1 MPQTLGEAHTDEDK
15 VKAIIDHNFR
25 GHQGEPEPPPPL
37 QTLKGVKT
45 PKDTLVLQLRY
56 ALSKTNNNS
65 TPGDDKVLYKLLK
78 LLQNTRLGTQV
89 FKFLAD
95 FLRSKRTTFSGKE
108 NGRDMTVVMIPKP
121 GKDLSTTKGWRPIVL
136 MSCLLKLMDKVVAH
150 ELQHLD
156 IFHPGQFESRKGKA
170 AIDMAIQSTTEAQL
184 SRKKG
189 EQVAWALGDISFAF
203 NYVQKETVLK
213 KLESHEGLTRY
224 IHWFFQSRQASIT
237 WDGEARG
244 TRLVGAGVPQ
254 GSPLSSVVFAIAIAK
269 VLEDTDKRLLREIP
283 SHMITTYSYVDDFNC
298 TAREKTGYRQRG
310 RKPNTITATRK
321 ARTILSEELGANG
334 WSRDLD
340 KDEEIDFRV
349 TGEAKWVGITF
360 NYNLSW
366 KTHCDRRL
374 NLAEAA
380 WACISRLGNS
390 RGSLSPEAW
399 RQVYT
404 SSIRAI
410 ATYS

>member
-1 MPQTLGEAHTDEDK
+1 MFE
-15 VKAIIDHNFR
+15 
-25 GHQGEPEPPPPL
+25 
-37 QTLKGVKT
+37 
-45 PKDTLVLQLRY
+45 
-56 ALSKTNNNS
+56 
-65 TPGDDKVLYKLLK
+65 
-78 LLQNTRLGTQV
+78 
-89 FKFLAD
+89 FLAD
-95 FLRSKRTTFSGKE
+95 FLRGKRTILLGKGD
-108 NGRDMTVVMIPKP
+108 GRDMTVVMIPKP

-156 IFHPGQFESRKGKA
+156 IFHPGQFRLRKGKA

-189 EQVAWALGDISFAF
+189 EQVAWALGDISSAF

-224 IHWFFQSRQASIT
+224 IHWFFQPRQATIT
-237 WDGEARG
+237 WDREARG
-244 TRLVGAGVPQ
+244 TSLVGAGVPQ
-254 GSPLSSVVFAIAIAK
+254 GSPLSLVVFLIAIAK

-283 SHMITTYSYVDDFNC
+283 SHTITTYSYVDDFNC
-298 TAREKTGYRQRG
+298 TEREKEGYRQRG
-310 RKPNTITATRK
+310 RKPNAITAARK
-321 ARTILSEELGANG
+321 ACTILSEELGANG
-334 WSRDLD
+334 WSRDPD
-340 KDEEIDFRV
+340 KDEEIDFGV

-366 KTHCDRRL
+366 KTHCNRRL
-374 NLAEAA
+374 NLVEAA

-390 RGSLSPEAW
+390 RGALSPEAW

-404 SSIRAI
+404 SSIQAI
-410 ATYS
+410 ATYGWELGHTEPAMERLKKLQYKAV